1 MRKFTLTCLATTAL
15 TALAVMPQI
24 AMAQTAAQT
33 APQTPTSETA
43 ATVEDVVVT
52 ADRRERRLQDVP
64 SAITAV
70 TGEQLDRQ
78 RIVDLASLSASVPSF
93 SMTEGSSLGKEL
105 SIRGVTSV
113 RIVDATAEPSV
124 GTFVDEVYI
133 SRMGAAFGDFYDLE
147 RIEVIRGPQ
156 GVLLG
161 KNVVGGAISVITAKP
176 SFTPGAQ
183 MTIGAGNYDAI
194 NASGY
199 ITGPLTSSLAGRL
212 AYQVRNHDGY
222 GRNVLLNTDM
232 EDLDS
237 HQLRGELLYQPDGSP
252 LRVLFTADY
261 GSSESAGT
269 SRTMTDDPFA
279 AGTGALAAYRAAR
292 NLGPRDTLSPERE
305 YANRT
310 TQGAM
315 LRIDYDLDWARFSSI
330 TGYRKSD
337 GEMGYNQL
345 GAGSPPGI
353 ADTFYFAEDQPETIS
368 QELRLVSKPSESRFD
383 WILGAFYQ
391 HDDVHRFDANR
402 ATTNTTIAALS
413 GYYRY
418 TNAAELETAAVFGQV
433 GYQFTDQLKLTLGAR
448 YTKDKKEGTRV
459 GACLEDGGDGLCVAA
474 LILAAGQSWT
484 VNYGNEWESFTP
496 QGILEYKPTDGV
508 MLYASIGKG
517 FKGGGWDHIP
527 ATEAGARLGYNPEE
541 VINYEIGA
549 KTDLFDKRVRLN
561 VAGFFMDY
569 TDLQS
574 QQLILECLCTVTSNA
589 GNAEIKGIEAEL
601 TWAVND
607 QLRIDASGS
616 LLDAKYKNFISSAG
630 VDYSGRRIQRSPK
643 DKFSLGLT
651 YDFGEGSWD
660 RAFSFK
666 ANYTYT
672 GESFWTPDN
681 TIKQEPFGLLDA
693 SLRYQQPGANWAVTA
708 WGKNLTDELY
718 AVAAQTFFGDLM
730 NYYGPPKTFGFDVS
744 YTF

>member
-1 MRKFTLTCLATTAL
+1 MRKFTLACLATTAL
-15 TALAVMPQI
+15 TALTVLPQA
-24 AMAQTAAQT
+24 AMAQTAPQ
-33 APQTPTSETA
+33 APPTEA
-43 ATVEDVVVT
+43 AGATTIEDIIVT

-70 TGEQLDRQ
+70 SGEELQRQ
-78 RIVDLASLSASVPSF
+78 RIVDLSSLSGSVPSF

-124 GTFVDEVYI
+124 GMFVDDIYI
-133 SRMGAAFGDFYDLE
+133 SRMGAAFSDFFDLE

-176 SFTPGAQ
+176 KFTPGAM
-183 MTIGAGNYDAI
+183 MTFGVGNYDSV

-199 ITGPLTSSLAGRL
+199 VTGPLTSSLAGRL

-222 GRNVLLNTDM
+222 GRNVLLNTDK

-237 HQLRGELLYQPDGSP
+237 HQIRGELLYQPDGSP

-261 GSSESAGT
+261 ASTESAGP

-279 AGTGALAAYRAAR
+279 AGIGAVAAYRAAR
-292 NLGPRDTLSPERE
+292 NLGPRDSLSPQRE
-305 YANRT
+305 YGNST
-310 TQGAM
+310 THGAS
-315 LRIDYDLDWARFSSI
+315 LRIDYDLDWAKLSSI

-345 GAGSPPGI
+345 GVGSPPGI
-353 ADTFYFAEDQPETIS
+353 ADTFYFAEDKPETIS
-368 QELRLVSKPSESRFD
+368 QELRLVSQDTGSRFD

-391 HDDVHRFDANR
+391 KDEVGRFDANR
-402 ATTNTTIAALS
+402 ATTYTTIPALS
-413 GYYRY
+413 GYFRY
-418 TNAAELETAAVFGQV
+418 DNAAKLQTAAVFGQV
-433 GYQFTDQLKLTLGAR
+433 GYEFSDKLKATIGAR
-448 YTKDKKEGTRV
+448 YTHDKKEGVRTAR
-459 GACLEDGGDGLCVAA
+459 CLEDGGDGLCVAA

-484 VNYGNEWESFTP
+484 VNYGNDWSAFTP
-496 QGILEYKPTDGV
+496 QGIVEYRPTDGV
-508 MLYASIGKG
+508 MLYASAGKG

-527 ATEAGARLGYNPEE
+527 ATEAGARIGYNPEE

-561 VAGFFMDY
+561 VAAFMMDY

-589 GNAEIKGIEAEL
+589 GTAKIKGIEAEL
-601 TWAVND
+601 TWAATDRLLIN
-607 QLRIDASGS
+607 ASGS
-616 LLDAKYKNFISSAG
+616 LLDAKYDKFISSAG
-630 VDYSGRRIQRSPK
+630 VNFSGNRIQRSPEN
-643 DKFSLGLT
+643 KFNLGLT
-651 YDFGEGSWD
+651 YDFGEGTWD
-660 RAFSFK
+660 RSFSFK

-693 SLRYQQPGANWAVTA
+693 SLRIQPPESSWAATF
-708 WGKNLTDELY
+708 WGKNVTDELY

-730 NYYGPPKTFGFDVS
+730 NYYGAPRTFGFDVS
-744 YTF
+744 YSF

>member
-1 MRKFTLTCLATTAL
+1 MRKFTLACLATTAM
-15 TALAVMPQI
+15 TALTVLPQV
-24 AMAQTAAQT
+24 AMAQTAPQAPPSESAT
-33 APQTPTSETA
+33 AI
-43 ATVEDVVVT
+43 EDIVVT

-70 TGEQLDRQ
+70 SGEELQRQ
-78 RIVDLASLSASVPSF
+78 RIVDLSTLSGSVPSF

-124 GTFVDEVYI
+124 GMFVDDIYI
-133 SRMGAAFGDFYDLE
+133 SRMGSAFSDFFDLE

-176 SFTPGAQ
+176 KFTPGAM
-183 MTIGAGNYDAI
+183 MTFGVGNYDSF

-199 ITGPLTSSLAGRL
+199 VTGPLTSSLAGRL
-212 AYQVRNHDGY
+212 AYQVRSHDGY

-237 HQLRGELLYQPDGSP
+237 HQIRGELLYQPDGSP

-261 GSSESAGT
+261 ASSESSGP

-279 AGTGALAAYRAAR
+279 AGIGAVAAYRAAR
-292 NLGPRDTLSPERE
+292 NLGPRDTLSPQHE
-305 YANRT
+305 YGNST
-310 TQGAM
+310 THGAS
-315 LRIDYDLDWARFSSI
+315 LKIDYDLGWAQLSSI

-345 GAGSPPGI
+345 GVGSPPGI
-353 ADTFYFAEDQPETIS
+353 ADTFYFAEDEPETLS
-368 QELRLVSKPSESRFD
+368 QELRLVSKDTGSRFD

-391 HDDVHRFDANR
+391 KDDVTRFDANR
-402 ATTNTTIAALS
+402 ATTYTTIPALS
-413 GYYRY
+413 GYFRY
-418 TNAAELETAAVFGQV
+418 DNTAKLQTAAVFGQV
-433 GYQFTDQLKLTLGAR
+433 GYEFSDKLKATIGAR
-448 YTKDKKEGTRV
+448 YTHDKKEGVRTAR
-459 GACLEDGGDGLCVAA
+459 CLEDGGDGLCVAA
-474 LILAAGQSWT
+474 LILSAGQSWT
-484 VNYGNEWESFTP
+484 VNYGNDWGAFTP
-496 QGILEYKPTDGV
+496 QGIVEYRPTDGV
-508 MLYASIGKG
+508 MLYASAGKG

-527 ATEAGARLGYNPEE
+527 ATQAGARIGYDPEE

-561 VAGFFMDY
+561 VAAFMMDY

-589 GNAEIKGIEAEL
+589 GTAKIKGIEAEF
-601 TWAVND
+601 TWAATDRLLIN
-607 QLRIDASGS
+607 ASGS
-616 LLDAKYKNFISSAG
+616 LLDAKYDKFISSAG
-630 VDYSGRRIQRSPK
+630 VNYSGNRIQRSPEN
-643 DKFSLGLT
+643 KFNLGLT
-651 YDFGEGSWD
+651 YDFGEGAWD
-660 RAFSFK
+660 RSFSFK

-693 SLRYQQPGANWAVTA
+693 SLRIQPPGSSWAATV
-708 WGKNLTDELY
+708 WGKNITDELY

-730 NYYGPPKTFGFDVS
+730 NYYGAPKTFGFDVS
-744 YTF
+744 YSF

>member
-24 AMAQTAAQT
+24 AMAQTA
-33 APQTPTSETA
+33 PQTPSSETT
-43 ATVEDVVVT
+43 ATVADVVVT

-70 TGEQLDRQ
+70 TGEEIQRQ
-78 RIVDLASLSASVPSF
+78 RIVDLSSLSGSVPSF

-124 GTFVDEVYI
+124 GMFVDDVYI
-133 SRMGAAFGDFYDLE
+133 SRMGAAFTDFYDLE

-176 SFTPGAQ
+176 KFTPGAE
-183 MTIGAGNYDAI
+183 MTIGTGNYNAF

-199 ITGPLTSSLAGRL
+199 MTGPLTSSLAGRL
-212 AYQVRNHDGY
+212 AYQIRDHDGY

-232 EDLDS
+232 EDLQS
-237 HQLRGELLYQPDGSP
+237 GQIRGELLYQPEGSP

-261 GSSESAGT
+261 GSSKSAGT
-269 SRTMTDDPFA
+269 SRTMTDDPFT
-279 AGTGALAAYRAAR
+279 AGVGALAAYRAAR

-310 TQGAM
+310 THGAS
-315 LRIDYDLDWARFSSI
+315 LRVDYDFDFAQLSWI

-353 ADTFYFAEDQPETIS
+353 ADTFYFAEDKPETIS
-368 QELRLVSKPSESRFD
+368 QELRLVSKPGESRFD
-383 WILGAFYQ
+383 WILGGFYQ
-391 HDDVHRFDANR
+391 HDDVGRFDANR

-418 TNAAELETAAVFGQV
+418 TNAAKLDTAAIFGQV
-433 GYQFTDQLKLTLGAR
+433 GYQFTDQLKVTLGAR
-448 YTKDKKEGTRV
+448 YTKDKKEGVRT

-474 LILAAGQSWT
+474 LVLAAGQSWT
-484 VNYGNEWESFTP
+484 VNYGNEWNAFTP
-496 QGILEYKPTDGV
+496 QGIVEYRPNDDI
-508 MLYASIGKG
+508 MLYASVGKG

-527 ATEAGARLGYNPEE
+527 ATEAGARIGYNPEE

-549 KTDLFDKRVRLN
+549 KTDLFDKTVRLN
-561 VAGFFMDY
+561 VAAFYMDY

-589 GNAEIKGIEAEL
+589 GNAQIKGIEGEL
-601 TWAVND
+601 TWAATDHLLLN
-607 QLRIDASGS
+607 ASGS
-616 LLDAKYKNFISSAG
+616 LLDAKYVDFISTAG
-630 VDYSGRRIQRSPK
+630 VVFSGNRIQRSPEN
-643 DKFSLGLT
+643 KFSLGLT
-651 YDFGEGSWD
+651 YDFGQGAWD
-660 RAFSFK
+660 RSFSFK
-666 ANYTYT
+666 TNYTYT
-672 GESFWTPDN
+672 GESFWTPNN

-693 SLRYQQPGANWAVTA
+693 SLRIQPPNSQWAATI
-708 WGKNLTDELY
+708 WGKNVTDELY
-718 AVAAQTFFGDLM
+718 AVAAQAFFGDLM
-730 NYYGPPKTFGFDVS
+730 NYYGAPRTFGFDVS